1 MKYQIEIK
9 GMHCRGCL
17 NLIKIS
23 LEELPQTDA
32 VAVQEGKA
40 EFASDLEP
48 VNVKERL
55 DQIFTELPG
64 YSYSNLKGAE

>member
-1 MKYQIEIK
+1 M
-9 GMHCRGCL
+9 
-17 NLIKIS
+17 
-23 LEELPQTDA
+23 D
-32 VAVQEGKA
+32 QEGKA